1 MDFIIAFVLMIAAM
15 LSSIAAGISM
25 LAPLGVGLIAFSIV
39 AMRRGHALP
48 AVIRM
53 AAQGA

>member
-1 MDFIIAFVLMIAAM
+1 MDFMIAFVLMAASM
-15 LSSIAAGISM
+15 LASIAAGISM
-25 LAPLGVGLIAFSIV
+25 LVPLGVGLIAFSIV